1 MNKKIND
8 RVHAMLIGRVMKLAF
23 VAVLAV
29 ALGVGATLGGAHL
42 SAGTLQ
48 ATLSAASESGECS
61 PCEDCAKPCVAS
73 IMCGTA
79 CISLGLT
86 PNPQGIA
93 LNADLGRL
101 APNPDPQL
109 SSAELGTPTPP
120 PRLIR
125 FV

>member
-1 MNKKIND
+1 MPFVPSAKE
-8 RVHAMLIGRVMKLAF
+8 RLGRSLTVVIKLAF

-29 ALGVGATLGGAHL
+29 ALGVGATPGGAHL

-73 IMCGTA
+73 ITCGTA

-86 PNPQGIA
+86 SDPQGIS
-93 LNADLGRL
+93 LKKFKSVLD
-101 APNPDPQL
+101 DPI
-109 SSAELGTPTPP
+109 AK
-120 PRLIR
+120 LICN
-125 FV
+125 VC